1 MSVFIYFFF
10 LLQKTLSLLVSRGLL
25 TRLTLREV
33 LKSIFLPVLV
43 FLPSCLS
50 LNLYRLSQT
59 SGWWSDPGSSSVSD
73 WHHYSSKWVHFSAVH
88 IADYFTN
95 RTFQNTFSKLSLEN
109 RSSLAQQKI
118 TFYWTSDLL
127 DINVVTIQ
135 HPLSYP
141 YYSYIRK

>member
-1 MSVFIYFFF
+1 MSVFIYF

-88 IADYFTN
+88 SRLLYKQNFAKPKILLVSYYLKIVPPSHNKRLHFTGH
-95 RTFQNTFSKLSLEN
+95 Q
-109 RSSLAQQKI
+109 I
-118 TFYWTSDLL
+118 YWTLMSWQFNIPHLIL
-127 DINVVTIQ
+127 ITHI
-135 HPLSYP
+135 
-141 YYSYIRK
+141 